1 MKRCPSCQRTYLDDS
16 LNFCRDDGTS
26 LVWEQSPQYDSP
38 QGAGNSGMVRDT
50 GSLPTRVF
58 GAGPAAAAYGG
69 SLGLLAPQSHTLP
82 LPPRRPTRRAI
93 DSLAVLPLVNDSADA
108 DMEYFSDGVTE
119 NIINSLAQLPKLRV
133 VPRST
138 VFRYKGS
145 NIDPQEVGQL
155 LGVRAVLTGRFR
167 QVGDRLIFAM
177 ELIDVANHSQLWGE
191 SYNRE
196 RSDIFAVQEEIAK
209 EISEKLS
216 VKLNRAEKKRL
227 IKRYTEN
234 TEAYHLY
241 LKGRYYVNRRTGE
254 WLKKG
259 IDYFQKAIK
268 LDPNYA
274 LAYAGLADAHALLG
288 SSTGGLP
295 PKETFPKAKAAAL
308 KALEIDK
315 ALCEAHTS
323 LGFSKL
329 LYDWDFAG
337 ARQSFKRAIKLNPGY
352 ASAHDG
358 YGFYLKAAGR
368 HDEAIHECK
377 QVQKLDPLSLFA
389 HVSLGWAYYFAH
401 RYTKAIEQ
409 GRKAL
414 EMDPQ
419 FAFAYRNIGLSFI
432 QRGEIEDAIS
442 ALSKALEL
450 SGNDP
455 TYKSHLGYAYAMAG
469 RLADAEQVIKWLK
482 KVARKK
488 YVPAYYFAIIYLGL
502 DVQDEMFKW
511 LERAFEE
518 RSGFMAFLH
527 VEPMFDHLREDPRL
541 VDLVE
546 RVGLGK

>member
-1 MKRCPSCQRTYLDDS
+1 MKRCPSCQRTYMDEA

-26 LVWEQSPQYDSP
+26 LVWEQSPQYDAPS
-38 QGAGNSGMVRDT
+38 GGSAGLGRET

-58 GAGPAAAAYGG
+58 GAEAAAAATHG
-69 SLGLLAPQSHTLP
+69 SLGLLAPPSLTLP
-82 LPPRRPTRRAI
+82 LPPRRPTRKAI
-93 DSLAVLPLVNDSADA
+93 DSLAVLPLVNASLDPE
-108 DMEYFSDGVTE
+108 MEYFSDGVTE
-119 NIINSLAQLPKLRV
+119 NIINSLAQLPKFRV

-145 NIDPQEVGQL
+145 DIDPQEVGQL
-155 LGVRAVLTGRFR
+155 LGVRAVLTGRVR

-177 ELIDVANHSQLWGE
+177 ELIDVANHAQLWGE
-191 SYNRE
+191 SYNRR

-227 IKRYTEN
+227 VKRYTEN

-241 LKGRYYVNRRTGE
+241 LKGRYYANRRTGE

-259 IDYFQKAIK
+259 IDYFQKAIE

-295 PKETFPKAKAAAL
+295 PKETYPKAKAAAS
-308 KALEIDK
+308 KALDMDK
-315 ALCEAHTS
+315 GLGEAHTS

-329 LYDWDFAG
+329 LYDWDLKG
-337 ARQSFKRAIKLNPGY
+337 ARRAFKRGIELNPPR
-352 ASAHDG
+352 AAAHDG

-368 HDEAIHECK
+368 HNEAIRECK
-377 QVQKLDPLSLFA
+377 LVQKLDPLSLFA

-419 FAFAYRNIGLSFI
+419 FAFAYRNIGLSYI
-432 QRGEIEDAIS
+432 QRGETEEAIS
-442 ALSKALEL
+442 ALDRALEL
-450 SGNDP
+450 SNGDP

-482 KVARKK
+482 RVARKK

-502 DVQDEMFKW
+502 DVQDQMFLW

-527 VEPMFDHLREDPRL
+527 VEPMFDSFRTDPRL
-541 VDLVE
+541 IELVE